1 MKPRHTKPGLSD
13 TEPSRNVTTPGIGA
27 WPADDDDPTDPAF
40 RPESVR
46 EIAELRSILLDDGL
60 DELETAAK
68 EVLMPSRRDS
78 DGARSARYA
87 GAGVP
92 ARAANVTVPTGEVL
106 VAPEDAGPR
115 SRPPEEVVGRMRDGV
130 RPESSARSEG
140 REVPSG
146 SVHLGMALDR
156 PRTARKDVDTAPS
169 GRKLELEVKRQ
180 FVLGTAKR
188 ILRGLLVAAVVTSF
202 GVAYWRF
209 LQNLPAKGDSK
220 ASAVSVAPPPVE
232 PSFLGPPSPTM
243 VVTPVSVG
251 ATASSASSAHD
262 VPKRVSQPPSAPEK
276 TPKPIVVPQV
286 ASAAKVPATV
296 PSLPRPT
303 DNAADSP

>member
-1 MKPRHTKPGLSD
+1 MKPRNTKTGPSD
-13 TEPSRNVTTPGIGA
+13 TDPSRNVTTPGIGA
-27 WPADDDDPTDPAF
+27 WPTDDDPTDPAF

-60 DELETAAK
+60 AELETAAK
-68 EVLMPSRRDS
+68 AVLMPERRDS

-87 GAGVP
+87 GEGVP

-106 VAPEDAGPR
+106 VAPEHQGPR
-115 SRPPEEVVGRMRDGV
+115 SRPPEEVVGRMRDLAV
-130 RPESSARSEG
+130 PESSARSKG

-146 SVHLGMALDR
+146 SVHLGMAIDP
-156 PRTARKDVDTAPS
+156 PRASRRDLDTAPS
-169 GRKLELEVKRQ
+169 GRKIELEVKRQ
-180 FVLGTAKR
+180 FVLGAAKR
-188 ILRGLLVAAVVTSF
+188 LLRGLLVAAVVTSF

-220 ASAVSVAPPPVE
+220 PSAVSVAPPPAE
-232 PSFLGPPSPTM
+232 TSFLGPTSPTI

-251 ATASSASSAHD
+251 ATASPASAHD
-262 VPKRVSQPPSAPEK
+262 VPERVSLPPSASEK

-286 ASAAKVPATV
+286 ASARKVPATV
-296 PSLPRPT
+296 PQVPEPT
-303 DNAADSP
+303 DNAHDTP